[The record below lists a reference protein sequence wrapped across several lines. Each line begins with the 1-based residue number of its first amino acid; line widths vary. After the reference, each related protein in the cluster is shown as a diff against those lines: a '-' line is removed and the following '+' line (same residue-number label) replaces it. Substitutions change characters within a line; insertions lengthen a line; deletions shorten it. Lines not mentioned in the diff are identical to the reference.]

1 MIAIIT
7 LKNGKKEKK
16 EKFYNLKSLRTTEN
30 NELALKD
37 NNYHEIII
45 DLNLV
50 KKIEFK

>member
-1 MIAIIT
+1 MFATIT
-7 LKNGKKEKK
+7 LKQKKKN
-16 EKFYNLKSLRTTEN
+16 FITWSLRTTEN

-50 KKIEFK
+50 KKIEFE

>member
-7 LKNGKKEKK
+7 LKNGKK

-37 NNYHEIII
+37 NNYHEIFI
-45 DLNLV
+45 DLDLV
-50 KKIEFK
+50 KKIEIKED